1 MQATVTEIGKHAIDD
16 SENDYSF
23 WRNCYRYLEATCS
36 YSIIPR
42 KDQVTLA
49 EGDHLK
55 IGDTN
60 YTITKWVL
68 CQ

>member
-23 WRNCYRYLEATCS
+23 GETATDTLKQHAVIQS
-36 YSIIPR
+36 FPE

-49 EGDHLK
+49 EG
-55 IGDTN
+55 I
-60 YTITKWVL
+60 I
-68 CQ
+68 